1 MSFFLNMVSCVQRNE
16 IQTDKNVN
24 LNIYIYIATFNDL
37 QRAEHWTSIWEEI
50 LSFDEVMW
58 VI

>member
-1 MSFFLNMVSCVQRNE
+1 MVSCVQRNE

-37 QRAEHWTSIWEEI
+37 QRTEHWTSIWEEI